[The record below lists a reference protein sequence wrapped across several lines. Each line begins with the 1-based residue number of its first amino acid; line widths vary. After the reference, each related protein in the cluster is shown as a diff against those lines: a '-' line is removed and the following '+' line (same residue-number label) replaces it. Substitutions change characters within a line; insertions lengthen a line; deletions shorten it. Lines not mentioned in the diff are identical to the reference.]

1 MSISHRIRYDVLKR
15 PMAVIGLILI
25 AVHLVLALLS
35 PWIAPYDPTE
45 LVGGRAQAPGAEFW
59 MGTDV
64 LGRDFLSRLLYGG
77 RLALLVSFTGVVIA
91 VVTGSIVGIACAYVG
106 GAFDAVVMRVCDVK
120 LAIPGIL
127 FVALFVTGFGESVP
141 VLVTLIGIVYLPGVV
156 RIVRAQALTQIGL
169 SYVKAAQLR
178 GESTLAI
185 VVREILPNTRD
196 VVYVELA
203 IRMSHAVLLLSAMS
217 FLGLGISPPTP
228 DWGLMVA
235 EGVGQISFAPWL
247 VVLPAAFISTLVLGL
262 NFGAEALAN
271 ALGMD
276 AARGHAGSS

>member
-1 MSISHRIRYDVLKR
+1 MSSRIYLAALQR
-15 PMAVIGLILI
+15 PMAVIGLAL
-25 AVHLVLALLS
+25 VVLHLALALLS
-35 PWIAPYDPTE
+35 PWIAPFDPTE
-45 LVGGRAQAPGAEFW
+45 LVGGRAQAPNAEFW

-91 VVTGSIVGIACAYVG
+91 VIAGSIVGIACAYVG
-106 GAFDAVVMRVCDVK
+106 GTFDAIVMRVCDVK

-141 VLVTLIGIVYLPGVV
+141 VLVTLISIVYFPGVI
-156 RIVRAQALTQIGL
+156 RIVRAQAMTQIGL
-169 SYVKAAQLR
+169 GYVKAAQLR
-178 GESTLAI
+178 GESALAV
-185 VVREILPNTRD
+185 VVREILPNTLD

-247 VVLPAAFISTLVLGL
+247 VALPAVFISTLVIGL

-276 AARGHAGSS
+276 AARGHAEAG

>member
-1 MSISHRIRYDVLKR
+1 MSLRLELATLKR
-15 PMAVIGLILI
+15 PMAIIGLAIV
-25 AVHLVLALLS
+25 AVHLALALLS
-35 PWIAPYDPTE
+35 PWISPFDPTE
-45 LVGGRAQAPGAEFW
+45 LVGGRAQPPGAEFW

-64 LGRDFLSRLLYGG
+64 LGRDFLSRLLHGG
-77 RLALLVSFTGVVIA
+77 RLALLVSFTGVVMS
-91 VVTGSIVGIACAYVG
+91 VVAGSIAGVAAAYIG
-106 GAFDAVVMRVCDVK
+106 GAFDAVVMRLCDTK

-141 VLVTLIGIVYLPGVV
+141 VLITLIGVIYFPGVI
-156 RIVRAQALTQIGL
+156 RIVRAQALTQVGL
-169 SYVKAAQLR
+169 GYVKSAQLR
-178 GESTLAI
+178 GESAISI
-185 VVREILPNTRD
+185 VVREILPNTLD

-203 IRMSHAVLLLSAMS
+203 IRMSHAVLLMSAMS

-235 EGVGQISFAPWL
+235 EGVSQISFAPWL
-247 VVLPAAFISTLVLGL
+247 VVLPAVFISTLVIGL

-276 AARGHAGSS
+276 AARGHVGGA